1 MKHILLLVMLASTSF
16 VAFAQTGSLEGK
28 VKDELGNPIQFVNV
42 VVDGTSNGATTDVNG
57 NYKIKNIQAGEKL
70 IRASYIGYKTL
81 KLPVEINENSTA
93 TLDFT
98 LAEAIDALQTVEV
111 IGRKEKSYKNDKTF
125 SLTKMEMRSQDI
137 PQSIS
142 YVTKELIQDQNAYR
156 LNDVVTN
163 VAGANQFSV
172 YDDITLRGFRSS
184 DNRYINGLRY
194 TANFWTSPLLVNVER
209 VEIIKGP
216 SSALFGNASP
226 GGIINMVTK
235 KPLDEQQIGI
245 NFQVGSFNTIRTT
258 ADFTGPVNDDKTLL
272 YRLNVGYEDGDS
284 FRDLIYHKTFAVAPS
299 ISFVPNEN
307 TRLNF
312 DLSVNDVKTRLDRG
326 RPTLEG
332 DQDLLSTPINT
343 NISQP
348 NDILAQNTITS
359 TLSFSQKFSENI
371 SFNASYLRHAIDE
384 ENKEHR
390 TSNQYIAPDTIKL
403 RYNDRLV
410 GFTNDNV
417 TAYFNF
423 NYDAFNMEHK
433 TLVGY
438 DYIGFGDYFYTE
450 KAATESTVG
459 VISVLNPA
467 QYPRNTANYNFTSI
481 STVSDYPEAYSIH
494 AVYLQH
500 LVKYGDLQFLASL
513 RRESIIFPSSNWN
526 VGGETDDNQTAY
538 IPRFGLTYSIT
549 PAINLYGTYTQ
560 GYQPVAPATNLNPN
574 AGGPFDP
581 QYSNQIEFGAKA
593 EFLNNRVAT
602 NLSVYQIEQ
611 NNILVNANDAN
622 NPELLTQRG
631 QEVAKG
637 VEIEAIGRV
646 LPNFSISVN
655 YAYNDAVITE
665 SDVESEIG
673 LVKENAPKHMSGSW
687 LKYTFDEG
695 KVKGL
700 GISLGHNFVSER
712 RMFDRFTSG
721 EPLFLPS
728 YLVFNGAIHYSVDK
742 YRIAFNLNNITNE
755 TYFSGGYGFARNFPG
770 APRNFMISVGYNF

>member
-1 MKHILLLVMLASTSF
+1 MKHILLFVILASTSL
-16 VAFAQTGSLEGK
+16 ATFAQTGSLEGK

-57 NYKIKNIQAGEKL
+57 KYKIDNIQAGEKL

-81 KLPVEINENSTA
+81 KQSTEIKENSTA

-111 IGRKEKSYKNDKTF
+111 VGRKEKSYKNDKTF
-125 SLTKMEMRSQDI
+125 SLTKMEMRSQDV

-194 TANFWTSPLLVNVER
+194 ASNFWTSPLLVNIER
-209 VEIIKGP
+209 VEVIKGP
-216 SSALFGNASP
+216 SSALFGNSAP

-235 KPLDEQQIGI
+235 KPLKDQQIGL
-245 NFQVGSFNTIRTT
+245 NFQIGSWNTIRTT
-258 ADFTGPVNDDKTLL
+258 ADLTGAVNEDETLL

-284 FRDLIYHKTFAVAPS
+284 FRDLIYHKTLAVAPS
-299 ISFVPNEN
+299 VSFVPNEK

-312 DLSVNDVKTRLDRG
+312 DLSINDVKTRLDRG
-326 RPTLEG
+326 RPTIEG

-348 NDILAQNTITS
+348 NDILAQNSITS
-359 TLSFSQKFSENI
+359 TLSFSQQFNENI
-371 SFNASYLRHAIDE
+371 TFNASYLRYTLDE
-384 ENKEHR
+384 VNKEHR
-390 TSNQYIAPDTIKL
+390 TANLYTAPDTIKL
-403 RYNDRLV
+403 RYNDRLS

-423 NYDAFNMEHK
+423 KFDLGQTENQ

-438 DYIGFGDYFYTE
+438 DYIGFGDYFFTE
-450 KAATESTVG
+450 KAATDESVG
-459 VISVLNPA
+459 FISVLNPQ
-467 QYPRNTANYNFTSI
+467 QYPRNTSAYNFTSI
-481 STVSDYPEAYSIH
+481 SNVSDYPEAYSIH

-500 LVKYGDLQFLASL
+500 LLKYDKLQVLASL
-513 RRESIIFPSSNWN
+513 RRESFNLPATNWN
-526 VGGETDDNQTAY
+526 VPGEENDNQIAF
-538 IPRFGLTYSIT
+538 IPRVGVTYSIL
-549 PAINLYGTYTQ
+549 PEVNLYGTYTQ
-560 GYQPVAPATNLNPN
+560 GYQPVNPATNLNPN

-581 QYSNQIEFGAKA
+581 QYSNQIEFGAKS
-593 EFLNNRVAT
+593 EFLNKRVST
-602 NLSVYQIEQ
+602 TLSVYQIEQ
-611 NNILVNANDAN
+611 NNILVNANDPN
-622 NPELLTQRG
+622 NPELLEQRG

-637 VEIEAIGRV
+637 IEFETTGRI
-646 LPNFSISVN
+646 LPNFTVAVN
-655 YAYNDAVITE
+655 YAFNDAVITE
-665 SDVESEIG
+665 SDDESQIG
-673 LVKENAPKHMSGSW
+673 LVKENAPRHMSGSW
-687 LKYTFDEG
+687 LKYTFDQG
-695 KVKGL
+695 PVKGL
-700 GISLGHNFVSER
+700 GISVGHNHVTER
-712 RMFDRFTSG
+712 RMFDRFTNG

-728 YLVFNGAIHYSVDK
+728 YLVFNGAIHYAVDK

>member
-1 MKHILLLVMLASTSF
+1 MST
-16 VAFAQTGSLEGK
+16 K
-28 VKDELGNPIQFVNV
+28 
-42 VVDGTSNGATTDVNG
+42 
-57 NYKIKNIQAGEKL
+57 
-70 IRASYIGYKTL
+70 
-81 KLPVEINENSTA
+81 
-93 TLDFT
+93 
-98 LAEAIDALQTVEV
+98 
-111 IGRKEKSYKNDKTF
+111 
-125 SLTKMEMRSQDI
+125 DI

-142 YVTKELIQDQNAYR
+142 AVTKELIQDQNAYR

-194 TANFWTSPLLVNVER
+194 SSNFWTSPLLVNIER

-216 SSALFGNASP
+216 SSALFGNSVP

-235 KPLDEQQIGI
+235 KPLDEKQIGI
-245 NFQVGSFNTIRTT
+245 NFQVGSFNTSRVT
-258 ADFTGPVNDDKTLL
+258 ADFTGPVNEDKTLL
-272 YRLNVGYEDGDS
+272 FRLNVGFEDGDS
-284 FRDLIYHKTFAVAPS
+284 FRDLIYHKTLAVAPS
-299 ISFVPNEN
+299 ISFIPNEN

-312 DLSVNDVKTRLDRG
+312 DLSINDVKTRLDRG

-348 NDILAQNTITS
+348 NDILAQNTVTS
-359 TLSFSQKFSENI
+359 TLSFSQKFSDKI
-371 SFNASYLRHAIDE
+371 SFNASYLRHTIDE
-384 ENKEHR
+384 INREHR
-390 TSNQYIAPDTIKL
+390 TSNRYTAPDKIKL
-403 RYNDRLV
+403 RYNDRVV

-423 NYDAFNMEHK
+423 NYETGNVEHK

-438 DYIGFGDYFYTE
+438 DFIGYGNYFFTE
-450 KAATESTVG
+450 KAATDSTVG

-467 QYPRNTANYNFTSI
+467 QYPRDVSKYNFTSI
-481 STVSDYPEAYSIH
+481 STVNDYPEANSVH
-494 AVYLQH
+494 AAYIQH
-500 LVKYGDLQFLASL
+500 LVKYGDFQLLASL
-513 RRESIIFPSSNWN
+513 RRESFTSPANNWN
-526 VGGETDDNQTAY
+526 VGGEIDDKQVAW
-538 IPRFGLTYSIT
+538 IPRLGLTYT
-549 PAINLYGTYTQ
+549 LTKNINLYGTYTQ
-560 GYQPVAPATNLNPN
+560 GYQPINPATNLNPN

-581 QYSNQIEFGAKA
+581 QHSNQIELGAKS
-593 EFLNNRVAT
+593 EIFNNRVGA
-602 NLSVYQIEQ
+602 NLSIYQIEQ

-637 VEIEAIGRV
+637 IEMEAIGRI
-646 LPNFSISVN
+646 LPNFSISIN
-655 YAYNDAVITE
+655 YALNEATITE

-673 LVKENAPKHMSGSW
+673 LVKENAPRHMSGSW
-687 LKYTFDEG
+687 LKYTFNQG
-695 KVKGL
+695 SVKGL
-700 GISLGHNFVSER
+700 GFSLGHNHVTER

-721 EPLFLPS
+721 EPLFLPA
-728 YLVFNGAIHYSVDK
+728 YLVFNGAIHFSVDK